1 MGSNGISCTSNASQ
15 PFVFGVTFPIQCDK
29 RINISSLGLDLGPLF
44 VELLPITL
52 TSLLV
57 RCPALFGMFLLQ
69 LEDHAVLLIAQT
81 VVIWCDV
88 FVDISPLAL
97 GYLGSMA
104 GEQLF
109 HARQVLR
116 GTEISVPPAALETK
130 TTLNITLLHLLLP
143 LQVVVVW
150 AAQFFN
156 PSVPVPLLTE
166 ELVDDVVQVADGML
180 AEAGILDLGDAVGY
194 LPHDLTSPLLT
205 IVQMLAEAG
214 QMRPTLRAGVG
225 PAVPLGSAILLHLH
239 PLVHHVLRL
248 LFGTR
253 HG

>member
-1 MGSNGISCTSNASQ
+1 
-15 PFVFGVTFPIQCDK
+15 
-29 RINISSLGLDLGPLF
+29 
-44 VELLPITL
+44 
-52 TSLLV
+52 
-57 RCPALFGMFLLQ
+57 
-69 LEDHAVLLIAQT
+69 
-81 VVIWCDV
+81 
-88 FVDISPLAL
+88 
-97 GYLGSMA
+97 MA

-116 GTEISVPPAALETK
+116 GTEISVTPAPLETE
-130 TTLNITLLHLLLP
+130 TTLKVTLLHLLFP

-150 AAQFFN
+150 PSQFFD
-156 PSVPVPLLTE
+156 PPVPVPLLPE
-166 ELVDDVVQVADGML
+166 QLVDLIVQIADGML

-194 LPHDLTSPLLT
+194 LPHNLPPPLLT

-214 QMRPTLRAGVG
+214 QVRPALRAGVG